1 MLTAPAA
8 DHPPEQSSGA
18 EPEALYIVD
27 FAAPAVVVLYLV
39 LKYEPF
45 QIVATLPGVASSFG
59 FPALA
64 AAILLV
70 TPTARLARIP
80 VVWSILAF
88 TLWLAASRLWSE
100 SPASTD
106 FLIRSE
112 LPALLLV
119 AFVAGTIEPR
129 RLVRVLGATFV
140 AIVTWSLLASIA
152 WGRSRELIYDSGFV
166 GPQQGFRGTFGHKN
180 ELGIFAV
187 FALAFVFAFVR
198 TSYRRPLILVMIAAI
213 VGTRSATAGSGLF
226 IVLFLW
232 VWMSTIG
239 SQRSPRER
247 SFVFLLSILS
257 AITALLLALRL
268 LPALLGL
275 YQKDLTFSGRT
286 LIWSESL
293 RLIARQPFHGF
304 GFGGLFSGPPPFLTG
319 ELRRR
324 IGFDAAHAHNGT
336 IGLLLDVGVVGIFLF
351 VFVLAQAM
359 VLTVRAFRHP
369 ATVNYGR
376 WGLLSIVALV
386 LMSLSEPLFDGPNL
400 GLLTIVTV
408 ALARVDNDQKR
419 ANGHVRESGL
429 SQSFAWRTHSGGT

>member
-1 MLTAPAA
+1 
-8 DHPPEQSSGA
+8 
-18 EPEALYIVD
+18 
-27 FAAPAVVVLYLV
+27 VVVLV
-39 LKYEPF
+39 
-45 QIVATLPGVASSFG
+45 
-59 FPALA
+59 
-64 AAILLV
+64 V
-70 TPTARLARIP
+70 TPTQRLQRVP
-80 VVWSILAF
+80 VSWPVLAF
-88 TLWLAASRLWSE
+88 ALWLVASRLWTEAPS
-100 SPASTD
+100 STD

-293 RLIARQPFHGF
+293 RLIAKQPFHGF